1 MPDVAISRYQ
11 VCFCNADRWMVPGDC
26 HGPNGPRND
35 NGGCDLLSSIYLL
48 RNSNQFHDKK
58 EMPARRAGILL
69 QNLR

>member
-1 MPDVAISRYQ
+1 MPDVAIFRYQ

-35 NGGCDLLSSIYLL
+35 SSGRALPISGCLPH
-48 RNSNQFHDKK
+48 NSNPTLYKN